1 LLVLEKQVK
10 EAYGGK
16 LLISIENKEA
26 FLNIKADNEV
36 ALKMYEKDIDDL
48 QEKRA
53 KLSIDIKTAL
63 ELSLDKPVKP
73 SEVLEMLDLTE
84 RRLRGFTEAFRKMK
98 QIINIQDSTDVGEIR
113 SRLSLLEKNIQTL
126 KSAFQDE
133 ALLKNAELQKK
144 QAEEYIKTN
153 QANFNRIEKGFLLL
167 SEWASN
173 SGTDQLDAFF
183 AQNLAEVTDIF
194 RTIHSPRE
202 FKSIAT
208 EKGQLHLIKNNGETR
223 KISEISTGQ
232 RAALAISVFISL
244 NRKLKNGP
252 NIMMFDD
259 PVSHID
265 DLNALSFLDFLR
277 FFMLKEDRQIFFATA
292 NTRLA
297 SLIEKKFTFLEG
309 DFKQWDL
316 KRELTE

>member
-1 LLVLEKQVK
+1 VKDAFGDKLLV
-10 EAYGGK
+10 
-16 LLISIENKEA
+16 SIESKDG
-26 FLNIKADNEV
+26 FLGAKAHNEV
-36 ALKMYEKDIDDL
+36 ALTTLEADIIAL
-48 QEKRA
+48 HEKRA
-53 KLSIDIKTAL
+53 KLSIDIKATL
-63 ELSLDKPVKP
+63 ELSPDKPVKP
-73 SEVLEMLDLTE
+73 SEVLDMLDSTE
-84 RRLRGFTEAFRKMK
+84 RRLRSFTEAFRKMK
-98 QIINIQDSTDVGEIR
+98 EIINIQDSTDVGEIR
-113 SRLSLLEKNIQTL
+113 TRLPLLEKNIQTL
-126 KSAFQDE
+126 KSAFQDQ
-133 ALLKNAELQKK
+133 ALLKNAETQKK
-144 QAEEYIKTN
+144 QAEDYIKNNQTN
-153 QANFNRIEKGFLLL
+153 FKRIEKGYLLL

-202 FKSIAT
+202 FKSIST
-208 EKGQLHLIKNNGETR
+208 EKGQLRLVTNSGETR

-252 NIMMFDD
+252 NIIMFDD

-292 NTRLA
+292 NARLA

-309 DFKQWDL
+309 DFKQWEL
-316 KRELTE
+316 KRELA